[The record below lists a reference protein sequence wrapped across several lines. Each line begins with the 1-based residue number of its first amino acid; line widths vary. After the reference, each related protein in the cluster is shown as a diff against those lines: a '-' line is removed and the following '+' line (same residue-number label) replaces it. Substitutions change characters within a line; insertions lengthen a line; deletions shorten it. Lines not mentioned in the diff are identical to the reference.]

1 MTRKTLVMTA
11 AVLAGL
17 SAAWI
22 GNEKIAYAES
32 ASTTKLGDL
41 EKKSDDVNQNIN
53 QNKEKLK
60 EVQEKQ
66 KNEDAEIA
74 RLDSEVGQT
83 NADIRSRESEVE
95 KAKQDIEKLKSE
107 IDVVKKRIEKRNEL
121 LKKRARA
128 LQENGGSVD
137 YIDVLLGSES
147 SEDFISRVSAVSTIV
162 GADRDLLMQHEADKK
177 AKEEKETKVQNKLT
191 EVNQALE
198 ELKNLRAQLQKQVD
212 EKNQLMQTLKD
223 QEKEFNEEAV
233 GLEEQASIL
242 ADQKNAVQAQQ
253 QEIEKAGA
261 TEEAPPVT
269 SGSFTRP
276 AKGLVTSHFGY
287 RETFGRGHYGID
299 IGKRGESVPVV
310 AAASGKVIRAYHS
323 SSFGNAVFIRH
334 NVEGQTWVTVY
345 AHLESYSVSSG
356 QSINKG
362 QQLGYIGNTG
372 RSFGAHLHFELHK
385 GDWKGK
391 SSAVNPESYI
401 KF

>member
-1 MTRKTLVMTA
+1 
-11 AVLAGL
+11 
-17 SAAWI
+17 
-22 GNEKIAYAES
+22 
-32 ASTTKLGDL
+32 
-41 EKKSDDVNQNIN
+41 
-53 QNKEKLK
+53 
-60 EVQEKQ
+60 
-66 KNEDAEIA
+66 
-74 RLDSEVGQT
+74 
-83 NADIRSRESEVE
+83 
-95 KAKQDIEKLKSE
+95 
-107 IDVVKKRIEKRNEL
+107 
-121 LKKRARA
+121 
-128 LQENGGSVD
+128 
-137 YIDVLLGSES
+137 
-147 SEDFISRVSAVSTIV
+147 
-162 GADRDLLMQHEADKK
+162 MQYEADKK

-198 ELKNLRAQLQKQVD
+198 ELKNLKNLRAQLQKQVE
-212 EKNQLMQTLKD
+212 EKNQLMQTFKD

-242 ADQKNAVQAQQ
+242 DDQKNAAQAQP
-253 QEIEKAGA
+253 QEVEKAGA

-269 SGSFTRP
+269 SGSFMRP
-276 AKGLVTSHFGY
+276 AKGPVTSHFGY
-287 RETFGRGHYGID
+287 REAFGRGHYGID

-323 SSFGNAVFIRH
+323 SQCRRSDVGYSLCSFRELQRLKRSIC
-334 NVEGQTWVTVY
+334 
-345 AHLESYSVSSG
+345 

>member
-11 AVLAGL
+11 AVLVGL
-17 SAAWI
+17 SAAWTS
-22 GNEKIAYAES
+22 NEKIAYAEN
-32 ASTTKLGDL
+32 ASTTKLSDL
-41 EKKSDDVNQNIN
+41 EKKSNDVNRDIN

-66 KNEDAEIA
+66 KSEEAEIT

-83 NADIRSRESEVE
+83 NADIHSREAEVE
-95 KAKQDIEKLKSE
+95 QAKRDIEKLKNE
-107 IDVVKKRIEKRNEL
+107 INVVKKRIEKRNEL

-147 SEDFISRVSAVSTIV
+147 FGDFISRMSAVSTIV
-162 GADRDLLMQHEADKK
+162 GADRDLLMQHEADKQ
-177 AKEEKETKVQNKLT
+177 AKELKETKVQNKLT

-198 ELKNLRAQLQKQVD
+198 ELKNLRAKLQKQVG
-212 EKNQLMQTLKD
+212 EKNKLMQTLRD
-223 QEKEFNEEAV
+223 QDKEFNEEA
-233 GLEEQASIL
+233 GTAEEIP
-242 ADQKNAVQAQQ
+242 
-253 QEIEKAGA
+253 
-261 TEEAPPVT
+261 TVT
-269 SGSFTRP
+269 SGSFMRP
-276 AKGLVTSHFGY
+276 AKGPVTSHFGY

-299 IGKRGESVPVV
+299 IGKRGESVPIV
-310 AAASGKVIRAYHS
+310 AAASGKVIRAYQS

-334 NVEGQTWVTVY
+334 NVDGQTWVTVY

-372 RSFGAHLHFELHK
+372 HSFGAHLHFELHK